1 MCHSYIS
8 NYTKP
13 ALKTSGKIQHF
24 LSEIKLF
31 TTCGNLVCTKK
42 QNTCCAN
49 YLDIFGVQRFFLPV
63 VITDCFQDLEIMQ
76 DDKILKDNKPSLEIY
91 ASYYLRDFCFK
102 KVSCLKSFSSFLTDY
117 IIACVSRL

>member
-76 DDKILKDNKPSLEIY
+76 DDKILKDNKPFFLGNLCLI
-91 ASYYLRDFCFK
+91 LFK
-102 KVSCLKSFSSFLTDY
+102 RLLLQESFLFEKF
-117 IIACVSRL
+117 

>member
-49 YLDIFGVQRFFLPV
+49 YLDIFGVQRFF
-63 VITDCFQDLEIMQ
+63 
-76 DDKILKDNKPSLEIY
+76 
-91 ASYYLRDFCFK
+91 
-102 KVSCLKSFSSFLTDY
+102 SSR
-117 IIACVSRL
+117 CHHRLFPRP